1 MRYPFTIFDLQ
12 SYYRKGDMMMPAET
26 IPLDIRIFC
35 MHPPAAMNSGKP
47 AEFGLQDK
55 TGALTAG
62 RPLPD
67 GTLAFHVAVSITD
80 DDPPKFSGKHA
91 HGTPGER
98 FIYLSYRY
106 VGVTNEWIKR
116 IKIPLKTITAAQ
128 IQSLKSDATTTLA
141 ARVDGR
147 LSATVPVV
155 WSVVNR

>member
-1 MRYPFTIFDLQ
+1 MRHPFTIFDLQ
-12 SYYRKGDMMMPAET
+12 SYYRKGGMMMPAET

-35 MHPPAAMNSGKP
+35 MHPPERIHDGNP
-47 AEFGLQDK
+47 TEFGLQDK

-67 GTLAFHVAVSITD
+67 GTLAFDVAIHVSD

-106 VGVTNEWIKR
+106 VGVTSEWIKR
-116 IKIPLKTITAAQ
+116 IKVPLKSITAEQVRA
-128 IQSLKSDATTTLA
+128 IRNNPLTTLA
-141 ARVDGR
+141 THLDGQ

-155 WSVVNR
+155 WRVVKR